1 MPIARVH
8 PVSSSPIV
16 WSDGA
21 LFNGYMIMIMAL
33 PNQGIQQWT
42 QVALRN
48 SQPKLKIPQRVKIP
62 IKEGVYDNFTMFWST
77 DSLVPENVVY
87 SVWFY
92 DDTDQLI
99 AIGNQLFTVNAFGN
113 NPSNFTINPPTLT
126 VPTTALTSP
135 QPGSAPNTQ
144 VVTEIFGAPVR
155 ENVNGTKNGV
165 NTAFT
170 LNSAVYQV
178 VLIIWNQ
185 TVLTQGV
192 QYTLSGANLTMIAP
206 FIPAA
211 NDQLE
216 DVRW

>member
-1 MPIARVH
+1 MSVSRVQVVSAAPIK
-8 PVSSSPIV
+8 

-21 LFNGYMIMIMAL
+21 LFNGYILLIIAL
-33 PNQGIQQWT
+33 PNQGAQQWT
-42 QVALRN
+42 QIALRN
-48 SQPKLKIPQRVKIP
+48 SQPKLKVPQRVKIP
-62 IKEGVYDNFTMFWST
+62 IKEGVLDTFTLAWST
-77 DSLVPENVVY
+77 DSLVPENTQY

-99 AIGNQLFTVNAFGN
+99 AIGAQLFQILANGVNPF
-113 NPSNFTINPPTLT
+113 PYTLPIPALP
-126 VPTTALTSP
+126 VPNLALTSP
-135 QPGSAPNTQ
+135 QPGSAPSSQVNTLF
-144 VVTEIFGAPVR
+144 FGAPIR

-170 LNSAVYQV
+170 INSAVYQV
-178 VLIIWNQ
+178 VLILWNQ

-192 QYTLSGANLTMIAP
+192 QYTISGANVTMIAP